1 MERTILVRYGEIHLK
16 GLNRPFF
23 ERALMNNLRDALRPF
38 VGARVERRDGRVYV
52 EGVAPED
59 EKAAVDRLCRVFGV
73 HSVSRVVGVDKG
85 LDSIAAAALDLIRE
99 AAKEA
104 PATFKVRARRSD
116 KRFPLNSME
125 LAAEIG
131 GRALKALPY
140 LKVDV
145 HRPQI
150 MLDIEV
156 RERAY
161 LYTDA
166 KKAVGGMPVG
176 TGGRAMLLLSGGI
189 DSPVAGYM
197 IARRGVAVDCVHF
210 ESVPYTSGQARQKV
224 IDLATIMAGYCGPM
238 RLHIVSFTEIQQKL
252 YEDGPPPLLTILM
265 RRFMMRIAERLA
277 KKRRCGALITGE
289 NLGQVASQTMDS
301 LNATNAVVSIPV
313 FRPLIGFDKAGIM
326 DRARQI
332 GTYETSILPYD
343 DCCSVFVPRHPATRP
358 RPGEPEKAEAKMDV
372 DAMVEAALSGV
383 ETLDIRPAENEW

>member
-1 MERTILVRYGEIHLK
+1 MDRALLVRTGEIHLK

-23 ERALMNNLRDALRPF
+23 ERVLINNLRDALQPF
-38 VGARVERRDGRVYV
+38 DGAQIDRRDGRIYV
-52 EGVAPED
+52 EGIAPEE
-59 EKAAVDRLCRVFGV
+59 EKAAIGRLCRVFGV
-73 HSVSRVVGVDKG
+73 HSVSAAVKVDKDM
-85 LDSIAAAALDLIRE
+85 DSIEAAALDLVRK
-99 AAKEA
+99 AAGEA
-104 PATFKVRARRSD
+104 PFTFKVRARRSD

-131 GRALKALPY
+131 GRVLSALPA

-150 MLDIEV
+150 MLDIEI

-166 KKAVGGMPVG
+166 QKAVGGMPVG

-197 IARRGVAVDCVHF
+197 IAKRGVVVDCVHF
-210 ESVPYTSGQARQKV
+210 ETPPYTSAQARQKV
-224 IDLATIMAGYCGPM
+224 ADLAAIMAEFCGPI
-238 RLHIVSFTEIQQKL
+238 RLHIVPFTEIQQKL
-252 YEDGPPPLLTILM
+252 YEDGPPVLLTILM

-277 KKRRCGALITGE
+277 IKRRCGALVTGE

-301 LNATNAVVSIPV
+301 LHVTNAVAGMPV
-313 FRPLIGFDKAGIM
+313 FRPLIGFDKAEIM
-326 DRARQI
+326 DLARQI

-358 RPGEPEKAEAKMDV
+358 KLGEVEAAEAVLDV
-372 DAMVEAALSGV
+372 DALVEAALAGV
-383 ETLDIRPAENEW
+383 QTLVIRPLDIEW